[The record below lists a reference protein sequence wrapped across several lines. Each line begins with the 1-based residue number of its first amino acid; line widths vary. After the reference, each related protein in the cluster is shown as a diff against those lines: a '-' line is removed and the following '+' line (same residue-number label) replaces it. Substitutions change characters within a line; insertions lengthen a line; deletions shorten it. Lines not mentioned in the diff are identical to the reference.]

1 MSCKY
6 GVIPRRCGKEKEG
19 SGEASDL
26 PRKIFASGV
35 PKAEKATPKKV
46 AFFQ

>member
-6 GVIPRRCGKEKEG
+6 GVIPRRCGEEKEG

-26 PRKIFASGV
+26 HRKISASGV
-35 PKAEKATPKKV
+35 PKAEKAIPKKV
-46 AFFQ
+46 AFSQ

>member
-6 GVIPRRCGKEKEG
+6 VVIPRRCGQEKEG

-26 PRKIFASGV
+26 PWKIFASGV
-35 PKAEKATPKKV
+35 PKTEKATPKKV
-46 AFFQ
+46 VFS

>member
-1 MSCKY
+1 MELFRDVAEK
-6 GVIPRRCGKEKEG
+6 KEG

-35 PKAEKATPKKV
+35 PKAEKVTPKKV
-46 AFFQ
+46 TFFQ